1 MKQNVTEK
9 LNEALNVDASS
20 QEVVVK
26 EDVIFEH
33 PEDASD
39 TEIIPSTKREE
50 DMMCDYHFSRK
61 NYYSLVT
68 KANKAID
75 GALAVANETDSPRA
89 YEVAA
94 GLIKTASDTTK
105 ELVDLQKRVQDI
117 ENADEKKSGPSHV
130 TNNTLFLGSTAELQ
144 KYLKQKA
151 ASDPKELLQE

>member
-1 MKQNVTEK
+1 MKQTVTEK
-9 LNEALNVDASS
+9 LNEVLDIEPTPS
-20 QEVVVK
+20 EVVVK

-33 PEDASD
+33 PD
-39 TEIIPSTKREE
+39 TELVTSSKREE
-50 DMMCDYHFSRK
+50 DVICDYHFSRK
-61 NYYSLVT
+61 NYYNLVT

-94 GLIKTASDTTK
+94 GLIKTASDTTR

-117 ENADEKKSGPSHV
+117 EKADEKKLGPSHV

-144 KYLKQKA
+144 KFLKNKNNHTE
-151 ASDPKELLQE
+151 DDKELLNE